1 MAPWVTTADGIS
13 VIQEIMT
20 ITFTALV
27 PASKQ
32 ISPAKPNR
40 PTILSQSQPVPELEE
55 SVPEQTS
62 VSTPERV
69 PVVEPEQVPSL
80 PSSPAPS
87 PQTPPSPPAP
97 VSSKKKDLDSE
108 VETEDES
115 MDEEEW
121 KETEERNVEE
131 TPGRSHRTVT
141 SRMIQRMKVGPDDM
155 LIRTRGNSH
164 PVFINVTRLQQLI
177 REEGGMLEND
187 PFIAYLGSIPTSL
200 FVTGNDYER
209 ALAASQRIVGTKIP
223 SNSGNVEG
231 MSEESK
237 EVVLEKWE
245 MLGSDR
251 LQVKTF
257 TEWFELLG
265 PVGRHMLPSKPA
277 DIPHEE
283 IPRISDSQAIQE
295 MKLDSLSL
303 RRSTVYRLQNP
314 IESLFSRLI
323 LNRIFPRDSSC
334 IGPRTMLSTRIQKSL
349 RSSQAFRQPRL
360 NLLYRGDEE
369 RIPAVRA
376 FTAAC
381 LLKQAVDVREKVWVD
396 ECLSQ
401 QADSADAWLT
411 LLKQHTQNSEYFR
424 NNPVMR

>member
-237 EVVLEKWE
+237 EVVLEKW
-245 MLGSDR
+245 
-251 LQVKTF
+251 
-257 TEWFELLG
+257 
-265 PVGRHMLPSKPA
+265 
-277 DIPHEE
+277 
-283 IPRISDSQAIQE
+283 
-295 MKLDSLSL
+295 
-303 RRSTVYRLQNP
+303 
-314 IESLFSRLI
+314 
-323 LNRIFPRDSSC
+323 
-334 IGPRTMLSTRIQKSL
+334 
-349 RSSQAFRQPRL
+349 
-360 NLLYRGDEE
+360 
-369 RIPAVRA
+369 
-376 FTAAC
+376 
-381 LLKQAVDVREKVWVD
+381 
-396 ECLSQ
+396 
-401 QADSADAWLT
+401 
-411 LLKQHTQNSEYFR
+411 
-424 NNPVMR
+424 